1 MKSISIFISATWLVF
16 VLLAS
21 PVRTCAQGSLEGVVT
36 NLSSLLGLSSNLT
49 VNLKG
54 LTGTDKTNTTFGIEY
69 DFKRNVLTNILG
81 SKQRFLDLD
90 IHSSGLIAFD
100 AKKSPNH
107 LLTHG
112 LRASVINLWP
122 DTLLTGADATKA
134 QTTANQLT
142 TQFFLLRWAPQ
153 QQIWK
158 NDKNSVAGKAARQEM
173 TKIVNEATAYLKEA
187 ELPYK
192 RIEPDDENQFW
203 YVSDG
208 SGHRARVDNV
218 TANNTVKPSLL
229 FLAWDVDADAE
240 TDQTFDD
247 VQLVGSTQL
256 RAILKPDWFD
266 LPFALIRGYKTPR
279 DFRNR
284 NAGPYFYGG
293 ASIVDAS
300 KNDSRQAITA
310 GADDVFTRAHFGIG
324 YRAELL
330 PVTDKSVIAL
340 ELQWRYYHEFNAP
353 AAIRQRNL
361 EDSSYFKATL
371 LFPGNVF
378 IEYTDGRLPL
388 DVEGASTIGLGWR
401 YQF

>member
-1 MKSISIFISATWLVF
+1 MKSISIVISAAWLVG
-16 VLLAS
+16 VLLGAS
-21 PVRTCAQGSLEGVVT
+21 VRTYAQGSFEGVVT

-69 DFKRNVLTNILG
+69 DFKRHVVTNLFG

-90 IHSSGLIAFD
+90 IHSAGLIAFD

-122 DTLLTGADATKA
+122 DTLLKGDTATKA
-134 QTTANQLT
+134 QTVARDLTAK
-142 TQFFLLRWAPQ
+142 FFLNRWSPQ
-153 QQIWK
+153 QETWK
-158 NDKNSVAGKAARQEM
+158 KDKNSEAGKKARAEM
-173 TKIVNEATAYLKEA
+173 TRIVNEATSYLKEA
-187 ELPYK
+187 DLPYK

-203 YVSDG
+203 YVSDS
-208 SGHRARVDNV
+208 SGHRVRVDNV

-247 VQLVGSTQL
+247 VQFVGSTQL

-293 ASIVDAS
+293 VSIVDAS
-300 KNDSRQAITA
+300 KNDSRQAIT
-310 GADDVFTRAHFGIG
+310 GGVDDVFTRAHFGIG
-324 YRAELL
+324 YRAELWAL
-330 PVTDKSVIAL
+330 TETKSLAL

-353 AAIRQRNL
+353 VTIRQRNL